1 MQNENQNVDTQLQD
15 AFSAFQNGRAGGN
28 PAGEAQADQNAKDP
42 EAQATQEVPSNE
54 PSGKQQEP
62 DQTEKTNQAFAKM
75 RTENSQ
81 LLKKQQDMEIV
92 VKAMG
97 YESIDDFL
105 SKKAEEQLQQQ
116 AQKNQIPVG
125 VEKRIQDLE
134 KENERY
140 RQQEQQERFGRE
152 VSNLVAKYNIDKAS
166 FDNFTAQLIANRINP
181 MTSGVPIETYFIQF
195 NPEFVFQHRL
205 AEEKKKW
212 EAEYTKDKNAPITTP
227 NGSMVPNSN
236 EQRPD
241 PSKKTVDWKALAAK
255 YATK

>member
-1 MQNENQNVDTQLQD
+1 MQENQNVDTQLQD
-15 AFSAFQNGRAGGN
+15 AFSAFQNGRAGAQS
-28 PAGEAQADQNAKDP
+28 AGEPETDQQSEDP
-42 EAQATQEVPSNE
+42 STQEKQGNGNE
-54 PSGKQQEP
+54 PNETQQTP
-62 DQTEKTNQAFAKM
+62 DPSEKTNQAFAKM

-81 LLKKQQDMEIV
+81 LQKRQQDIEAV
-92 VKAMG
+92 VKTMG

-105 SKKAEEQLQQQ
+105 VKKAEEQLQQQ

-140 RQQEQQERFGRE
+140 RQHEQQERFGRE

-181 MTSGVPIETYFIQF
+181 MVTGVPLETYFIQF
-195 NPEFVFQHRL
+195 NPDFVYQQRL

-212 EAEYTKDKNAPITTP
+212 EAELNKDKNAPITTP
-227 NGSMVPNSN
+227 NGSLVPNPN
-236 EQRPD
+236 ETKSD

-255 YATK
+255 YAK